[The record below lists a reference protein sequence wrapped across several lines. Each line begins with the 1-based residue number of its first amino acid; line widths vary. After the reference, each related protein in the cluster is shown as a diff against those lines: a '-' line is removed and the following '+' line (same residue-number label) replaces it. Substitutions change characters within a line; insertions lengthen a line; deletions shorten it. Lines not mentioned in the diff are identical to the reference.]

1 MSKSKKQPT
10 EDGPAETLAVVAGSA
25 SVCPICGD
33 PTIQPRDSS
42 AYCENCGWPEE
53 NREVDPEA
61 VIDDI
66 TSEVLNVVSPEGH
79 DTEEWQQVRD
89 AVAKAIKPLMP
100 NTKFRDGED
109 GRSPSP

>member
-1 MSKSKKQPT
+1 MQNTLKKT
-10 EDGPAETLAVVAGSA
+10 DGLASLAVAAGSA
-25 SVCPICGD
+25 PDKCPQCGD
-33 PTIQPRDSS
+33 TTIQPRDSS
-42 AYCENCGWPEE
+42 PYCENCGWPDD

-89 AVAKAIKPLMP
+89 AVAKGIKPLLP
-100 NTKFRDGED
+100 NAESIHPESK
-109 GRSPSP
+109 P